1 MTPDIALVLVVLL
14 VAVVLFAAAPL
25 PADLVALLVM
35 VVLLLLGLVSPE
47 QAVAGFSNP
56 ATITV
61 AAMFVLSAGLY
72 RSGAVNFVGMA
83 MTKVGR
89 RSLPLA
95 VLSLMLSVAVV
106 SAFANNTAAVAVLLP
121 IAISAAAALKVAP
134 ARLLM
139 PLSFAAM
146 FGGSA
151 TLIGTSTNL
160 LVSAEAERLGLAPI
174 TMFEMSALGVI
185 LTVTGTLYML
195 LVGGRLLPARPR
207 ASALDEE
214 YGMHDYL
221 VEVVVGDSAR
231 SVGQAIGDSALV
243 RESNVAVLDLIRD
256 GARVPFPS
264 SQMRIEAGDVIRCKA
279 DVKGIRALQEREGI
293 SIRPRERWAVRHLPD
308 GPTQQV
314 EVVLAP
320 SSPLRGR
327 TLQEARFATRFG
339 AMVLALRHRGRLM
352 HEELERTRLE
362 SGDALLVE
370 VPTDQVERI
379 RRSADFVV
387 VNLLEVPTFRRRLII
402 PAVGIL
408 VGVVTL
414 AALGLVPILVGSI
427 VGALLMVV
435 AGVLSLEEAYE
446 AIDWR
451 VIFLLAGILALG
463 AAMTNS
469 GAATWLADVMV
480 GSIGPLGPT
489 ALVAAFYLVT
499 ALLTSA
505 MSNNATA
512 VLLAPVAVATASA
525 LQVDPRPLLMAV
537 AFAASASFATP
548 MGYQTNLMI
557 FGAGNF
563 RFMDFV
569 KVGGP
574 LTLLFWVV
582 ATLLI
587 PVIWPF

>member
-1 MTPDIALVLVVLL
+1 MTQDIALVLVVLTAA
-14 VAVVLFAAAPL
+14 VALFASGRLA
-25 PADLVALLVM
+25 ADLVALVVM
-35 VVLLLLGLVSPE
+35 VVLLLLGLVSTE
-47 QAVAGFSNP
+47 QAIAGFSNP
-56 ATITV
+56 ATVTV

-72 RSGAVNFVGMA
+72 RSGAVNFIGIGI
-83 MTKVGR
+83 TRLGR
-89 RSLPLA
+89 RSLSLA
-95 VLSLMLSVAVV
+95 VLSLMLGTALV

-121 IAISAAAALKVAP
+121 IAIGAAGALKVAP

-160 LVSAEAERLGLAPI
+160 LVSAEAERMGLAAI
-174 TMFEMSALGVI
+174 TMFEMSAMGLIFTAVGIV
-185 LTVTGTLYML
+185 YML
-195 LVGGRLLPARPR
+195 VIGGRLLPSRPR
-207 ASALDEE
+207 ADALDEV
-214 YGMHDYL
+214 YGMSDYI
-221 VEVVVGDSAR
+221 VEVVVGASAR
-231 SVGQAIGDSALV
+231 SVGQPIGESAIV
-243 RESNVAVLDLIRD
+243 KESGAAVMDLIRN
-256 GARVPFPS
+256 GTRVPFPS
-264 SQMRIEAGDVIRCKA
+264 PEMRIEVGDVIRFKA
-279 DVKGIRALQEREGI
+279 DVKTIRALQEREGI
-293 SIRPRERWAVRHLPD
+293 SIRPKERWAVRHLPD

-320 SSPLRGR
+320 SSRLRGR
-327 TLQEARFATRFG
+327 TLQQARFAERFG

-352 HEELERTRLE
+352 HEELERTPLE

-370 VPTDQVERI
+370 VPTAFVGAL

-408 VGVVTL
+408 VGVVVL
-414 AALGLVPILVGSI
+414 AAMNMVPILVGAV
-427 VGALLMVV
+427 VGALLMVLG
-435 AGVLSLEEAYE
+435 GVLSVEEAYE
-446 AIDWR
+446 AIDWP
-451 VIFLLAGILALG
+451 VIFLLAGILTLG
-463 AAMTNS
+463 AGMSNS
-469 GAATWLADVMV
+469 GAAAWLAEGMV
-480 GSIGPLGPT
+480 RVVGPLGPH

-512 VLLAPVAVATASA
+512 VLLAPVAVATATA
-525 LQVDPRPLLMAV
+525 LGVDPRPLLMAV

-557 FGAGNF
+557 FGAGSF

-569 KVGGP
+569 RVGGP
-574 LTLLFWVV
+574 LTLLFWGV
-582 ATLLI
+582 ATALI
-587 PVIWPF
+587 PVFWPF